1 MIKIMNLVLASIFFI
16 SCEKTDEVSNDSQPS
31 ANHLLK
37 ELLGEDSYSE
47 FDSSIDFTSTVN
59 LSPYEPEIDDGYLNI
74 GGSFSDEDQV
84 GGILIND
91 RILLSKSDD
100 YYKTYNREQT
110 EQLAID
116 KSELFGNNINLKAI
130 DTNEDSPYYNL
141 DVEAELTSRIN
152 HFEVEGLEV
161 SASNAGIVGAPRTVI
176 RSYSDLTLSWSATGN
191 PNEDMI
197 LIIYETKDVGNGNRP
212 KQLLKRF
219 KNRDKSITVSGSEL
233 NGTFVDDSDL
243 TFMLVKGKQVVR
255 TMSQSGKILSVNSM
269 EFINYSGVKFIK

>member
-1 MIKIMNLVLASIFFI
+1 MRKIITLALASIFFI
-16 SCEKTDEVSNDSQPS
+16 SCEKTDEVLTDSQPS
-31 ANHLLK
+31 ANYLLK
-37 ELLGEDSYSE
+37 ELVGEENYSD

-59 LSPYEPEIDDGYLNI
+59 LTPYEPEIDHGYLNI
-74 GGSFSDEDQV
+74 SGSFSEEDHV
-84 GGILIND
+84 GGVLIND

-100 YYKTYNREQT
+100 YYKTYNSEQT

-116 KSELFGNNINLKAI
+116 KSELFGNNVRLKAI

-161 SASNAGIVGAPRTVI
+161 SASNADIVGAPRTVI

-197 LIIYETKDVGNGNRP
+197 LVIYETKDVGNGNRP

-219 KNRDKSITVSGSEL
+219 KNKDKQITVTASEL
-233 NGTFVDDSDL
+233 NRTFVDDSDL
-243 TFMLVKGKQVVR
+243 TFMLVKGRQVVR